1 MLPRPLGMGDGG
13 GGFCNTSWTLNFNL
27 LSSWWQNGRMVAGNP
42 CNPMIHNL
50 AGRTGMY
57 TEHGS
62 AEEAIISTDVFGTKP
77 LWCQPWGFG

>member
-1 MLPRPLGMGDGG
+1 MVVVDFATQVGPSIS
-13 GGFCNTSWTLNFNL
+13 TL

-50 AGRTGMY
+50 AGRTSMY
-57 TEHGS
+57 TEHGF